1 MWYRKNPFLFHTNEK
16 STYDHQKLYIETFF
30 YKMPFKKN
38 TLKLLFCNGT
48 LAICLFDEIESTL
61 EAKGENFFFT
71 YTQTYFHLPVLGLA
85 KGPSKWK
92 VVSFL

>member
-1 MWYRKNPFLFHTNEK
+1 
-16 STYDHQKLYIETFF
+16 
-30 YKMPFKKN
+30 MPFKKN

-85 KGPSKWK
+85 KGPSK
-92 VVSFL
+92 